1 MDYEENTRLFL
12 MLERAEEEIKALK
25 KENEALKS
33 FKDFV
38 TNHDEF
44 FITKF
49 LERQQS
55 G

>member
-12 MLERAEEEIKALK
+12 MLEKIEEELKELK
-25 KENEALKS
+25 KENEELKS

-38 TNHDEF
+38 AKHDEF

-55 G
+55 E